1 MPETYD
7 LIVIG
12 AGMAGVAAANKC
24 ASEGWRVA
32 IVDELPY
39 GGTCALRGCDPKKIL
54 RRGAEIIDSAR
65 LMRGKGIDDNGLCIN
80 WADLMKHKRG
90 FTGPVPDNMERDLSG
105 NGVETLHGT
114 ATFTGANQLE
124 IDDHRYAAQHFLIA
138 TGARPQDLHFDGAEH
153 LIDSTNF
160 LDLDELPRRMWV
172 VLADDHPVYRDGLAR
187 LLTDLGGFDVGGL
200 AGDGAEA
207 ILLAGQHQPDVI
219 VTDLRMPG
227 IDGVEATRRVLADNP
242 KIGIV
247 VLTMFDD
254 DELLHAAVR
263 AGARG
268 YLLKDADDTQIAR
281 VLTGI
286 ARGEAIFGPGTAD
299 RLLSTITRHATHQS
313 TSPEFPQLTARERE
327 ILQHIA
333 RGNTNQQ
340 IAEILYLSERT
351 VRNYVSNVFTKLD
364 VDNRAQAITVARDAG
379 LGQGSRH
386 PSGVA
391 STRTAD

>member
-1 MPETYD
+1 MTDKP
-7 LIVIG
+7 
-12 AGMAGVAAANKC
+12 
-24 ASEGWRVA
+24 
-32 IVDELPY
+32 
-39 GGTCALRGCDPKKIL
+39 LR
-54 RRGAEIIDSAR
+54 
-65 LMRGKGIDDNGLCIN
+65 
-80 WADLMKHKRG
+80 
-90 FTGPVPDNMERDLSG
+90 
-105 NGVETLHGT
+105 
-114 ATFTGANQLE
+114 
-124 IDDHRYAAQHFLIA
+124 
-138 TGARPQDLHFDGAEH
+138 
-153 LIDSTNF
+153 
-160 LDLDELPRRMWV
+160 V

-187 LLTDLGGFDVGGL
+187 LLTDLGGFDVVGL

-207 ILLAGQHQPDVI
+207 ILLAAQQQPDVI
-219 VTDLRMPG
+219 VMDLRMPG
-227 IDGVEATRRVLADNP
+227 IDGVEATRRVLAENP

-254 DELLHAAVR
+254 DELLYAAVR